1 MRFDVGC
8 QLSGNARHLVGLVGL
23 RFDAEFQRQL
33 HVFLGGTQDNNNS
46 EGERIWQT
54 NHQRCPPS

>member
-8 QLSGNARHLVGLVGL
+8 QLSGNARRLVGLVGL

-33 HVFLGGTQDNNNS
+33 HVFLGGAQDNNNS
-46 EGERIWQT
+46 EESGYG
-54 NHQRCPPS
+54 